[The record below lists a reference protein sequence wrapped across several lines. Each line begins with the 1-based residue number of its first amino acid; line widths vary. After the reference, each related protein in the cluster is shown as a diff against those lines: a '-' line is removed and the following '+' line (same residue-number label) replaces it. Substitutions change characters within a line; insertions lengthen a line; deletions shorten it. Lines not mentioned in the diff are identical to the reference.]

1 MDLDKSMSINL
12 DRLQA
17 PSPRE
22 SMHSEL
28 IMDRN
33 RHELKLLADSD
44 MLEFAAWMKI
54 KNSEDLPVMLLVE
67 YKDTNSER
75 WAMIDTAR
83 VRSRNSTIL
92 LSGKVEVANRKLQE
106 VKLYICHPSVNIDV
120 QIEELRFNGNLVR
133 KDYIEATSVA

>member
-1 MDLDKSMSINL
+1 MSINL

-28 IMDRN
+28 IMERN
-33 RHELKLLADSD
+33 IHELKLLADPD

-54 KNSEDLPVMLLVE
+54 KNSQDLPVMLLLE
-67 YKDTNSER
+67 YKDTKSER

-92 LSGKVEVANRKLQE
+92 LSGKADVASRKLQE
-106 VKLYICHPSVNIDV
+106 VKLYLCHPSDNIEV
-120 QIEELRFNGNLVR
+120 QIEELRFNGSLVR